1 MTFLLDMTSLCRF
14 GVPLSPLWL
23 VYLGTSF
30 PLSRHR
36 AKNFDQQKWQKDL
49 APSMERQQVQTLR
62 KTAKGVENK
71 FGRAF
76 VVGQD

>member
-1 MTFLLDMTSLCRF
+1 
-14 GVPLSPLWL
+14 VA
-23 VYLGTSF
+23 SF
-30 PLSRHR
+30 PLSCHR